1 MSGLRGGTRTVASPA
16 ELSNLVGTEL
26 VGQEWITID
35 QGRIDA
41 FAGATGDF
49 QWIHVEP
56 ERAATGPFGA
66 TIAHGYLTLAL
77 IPMLTDGLLEVGKV
91 GAAVNY
97 GLDRVRFL
105 QPVLVGSRV
114 RARSEVMSVVESGQ
128 GYRVAMQVTVE
139 LEGSERPALIADT
152 IVLFVP
158 A

>member
-1 MSGLRGGTRTVASPA
+1 MVATPA

-26 VGQEWITID
+26 VGGEWLAID

-56 ERAATGPFGA
+56 ERAASGPFGA
-66 TIAHGYLTLAL
+66 TIAHGYLTLA
-77 IPMLTDGLLEVGKV
+77 MLPTLTEGLLEVG
-91 GAAVNY
+91 GARMTLNY

-114 RARSEVMSVVESGQ
+114 RARSEVMSVDESRQ
-128 GYRVAMQVTVE
+128 GYRVGLRVTVE
-139 LEGSERPALIADT
+139 IEDSDRPAMIADT
-152 IVLFVP
+152 IVLFVT

>member
-1 MSGLRGGTRTVASPA
+1 VVASPA
-16 ELSNLVGTEL
+16 ELSNLVGTES
-26 VGQEWITID
+26 VGEEWLTID

-56 ERAATGPFGA
+56 ERAASGPFGA
-66 TIAHGYLTLAL
+66 TIAHGYLTLGL
-77 IPMLTDGLLEVGKV
+77 LPLLTEGLLEIRGVGM
-91 GAAVNY
+91 AVNY

-114 RARSEVMSVVESGQ
+114 RARTEVMSVDESGS
-128 GYRVAMQVTVE
+128 GYRVGLKVTVE

-152 IVLFVP
+152 LVLYVP
-158 A
+158 VGAGAA

>member
-1 MSGLRGGTRTVASPA
+1 MTGRVATPA
-16 ELSNLVGTEL
+16 ELSNLVGSEF
-26 VGQEWITID
+26 VGEHWLTID

-56 ERAATGPFGA
+56 ERAASGPFGS

-77 IPMLTDGLLEVGKV
+77 IPTLTEDLLQVGGV
-91 GAAVNY
+91 GMAVNY
-97 GLDRVRFL
+97 GLDKVRFL

-114 RARSEVMSVVESGQ
+114 RARSEVMSVDESGQ
-128 GYRVAMQVTVE
+128 GYRVGLKITVE
-139 LEGSERPALIADT
+139 LEGSQRPALIADT
-152 IVLFVP
+152 VVLFIP